1 MPVRTRSDEGEW
13 VPVDTTLEYADG
25 WWEPLASA
33 APVRFSAGGNDE
45 LSQVRTGTGEWLSET
60 WPYGSLPVPSVEG
73 QTATYAE
80 VLPGV
85 DLKLTAT
92 ELGMASVYVVKT
104 AAAVADPRMQ
114 DLGVVLEGA
123 DVAVDETGTL
133 IAKPDVE
140 KADVL
145 QASSPLWWDSSN
157 GGDAGSPGKDMVGRP
172 VEHSVDD
179 DGVNLDVSATIDEVD
194 PTYPIYVDPDWV
206 SGQPNAWYVDWAHP
220 DQSYL
225 SANADTVLRY
235 GRWAEHGGYMFFQF
249 DISALAGKQILE
261 AQLSTY
267 QIEWAACPNEPMQVR
282 TYGPQQAGFTWNQM
296 NHSLWGNAL
305 DTKDPGDHNNCGGGP
320 ETVGWNVAQGVR
332 DKLGDGIV
340 QFGFMPQN
348 VNNPMSRRH
357 YGRGATLY
365 VNYNTP
371 PNRPLDPRIESPVRQ
386 CGTANAPAYVS
397 GSSVVVSI
405 DQTDPDEGN
414 VDTNIY
420 LFRARDNA
428 DVTYTSTGLGAQ
440 GRRSV
445 AFNGLTDDTYWW
457 TSRGSDWKID
467 GNEWGERCYFT
478 VDNTRPAKPIISTTA
493 TSFAVGKAVS
503 VSMSGTSDV
512 AGYQYWLS
520 YTAAGS
526 TPLPAPVAVSRTD
539 ALPDCTQRVGG
550 TRFRCGN
557 GSNAVSVS
565 VAPVDALSTL
575 WVAAYDKAGN
585 VSIAAPLKLYLANGT
600 PAARDARVEN
610 GHGWLTTRMISPLP
624 SSIEDANE
632 NPDVTPMPLTL
643 PSIGGSWQTT
653 SEVRPGLTVPV
664 LRPRQPTSPNG
675 FITTSSAAVS
685 SSESFSVSMWVKP
698 ANVTSP
704 NVQLLAQQRGNSSLF
719 EVQLHEGKYRFCR
732 WGTSAGSETWG
743 LISSCVSAPSQAVT
757 GEWTLV
763 TGIWDRVNQQLRLDI
778 GSSPT
783 PVVVTPNLRGST
795 ESWTGGSGFTIAPL
809 PADTR
814 FSGLIA
820 NPVVVP
826 GVLDSR
832 QLGSLSQFASPFTS

>member
-1 MPVRTRSDEGEW
+1 M
-13 VPVDTTLEYADG
+13 
-25 WWEPLASA
+25 
-33 APVRFSAGGNDE
+33 
-45 LSQVRTGTGEWLSET
+45 
-60 WPYGSLPVPSVEG
+60 
-73 QTATYAE
+73 
-80 VLPGV
+80 LPGV

-92 ELGMASVYVVKT
+92 ELGMASVYVVKN
-104 AAAVADPRMQ
+104 AAAAADPRME
-114 DLGVVLEGA
+114 DLGVSLEGA
-123 DVAVDETGTL
+123 DVSVDETGTFT
-133 IAKPDVE
+133 ADPDVE
-140 KADVL
+140 SADVL
-145 QASSPLWWDSSN
+145 KASSPLWWDSSN
-157 GGDAGSPGKDMVGRP
+157 GGDADSPGENMVGRP
-172 VEHSVDD
+172 VEHSVSD
-179 DGVNLDVSATIDEVD
+179 DGIALDVSATIDD
-194 PTYPIYVDPDWV
+194 AHPIYPIYVDPDWV
-206 SGQPNAWYVDWAHP
+206 SGQPNAWYVDWAYP

-249 DISALAGKQILE
+249 GIEALAGKQILA

-267 QIEWAACPNEPMQVR
+267 QLEWAACPNEPMQVR
-282 TYGPQQAGFTWNQM
+282 TFGPQQAGFTWNQM
-296 NHSLWGNAL
+296 NHALWGNVL

-320 ETVGWNVAQGVR
+320 EVVGWDVTQGVR
-332 DKLGDGIV
+332 DKLGDGYV

-365 VNYNTP
+365 VNYNSP
-371 PNRPLDPRIESPVRQ
+371 PNRPMDPQIDSPVRQ
-386 CGTANAPAYVS
+386 CGTAESPAYVS

-428 DVTYTSTGLGAQ
+428 DVIYTSTGLGAQ

-445 AFNGLTDDTYWW
+445 TFNGLADDTYWW

-467 GNEWGERCYFT
+467 GNGWSERCYFT
-478 VDNTRPAKPIISTTA
+478 VDNTKPAKPTVSTTA

-520 YTAAGS
+520 YSAATS
-526 TPLPAPVAVSRTD
+526 TPPASPVAVSRT
-539 ALPDCTQRVGG
+539 AQLPDCNQRVGG
-550 TRFRCGN
+550 TRFKCGN
-557 GSNAVSVS
+557 GSTAVSVS
-565 VAPVDALSTL
+565 VAPVDAMSTL
-575 WVAAYDKAGN
+575 WVSAYDKAGN
-585 VSIAAPLKLYLANGT
+585 VSTASAVKLYLANGT

-610 GHGWLTTRMISPLP
+610 GHGWLTTRMIAPMSA
-624 SSIEDANE
+624 SIEDANE
-632 NPDVTPMPLTL
+632 NPDVTPMPLTM
-643 PSIGGSWQTT
+643 PGTSWQTT
-653 SEVRPGLTVPV
+653 SEVRPGLTAPV
-664 LRPRQPTSPNG
+664 LRPKEPTAPNG
-675 FITTSSAAVS
+675 FISTSSAAVS
-685 SSESFSVSMWVKP
+685 TSESFSVSMWVKP
-698 ANVTSP
+698 GNVASP
-704 NVQLLAQQRGNSSLF
+704 NVQVIAEQKGASSQFQLQLAESKF
-719 EVQLHEGKYRFCR
+719 RFCR
-732 WGTSAGSETWG
+732 WGTSTGSENWG
-743 LISSCVSAPSQAVT
+743 LISTCITTPSTVAT

-763 TGIWDRVNQQLRLDI
+763 TAIWDRTNQQMRIDI

-783 PVVVTPNLRGST
+783 PLVVAPNLRGST
-795 ESWTGGSGFTIAPL
+795 ESWTSGSGFSIAPI
-809 PADTR
+809 PTSTR